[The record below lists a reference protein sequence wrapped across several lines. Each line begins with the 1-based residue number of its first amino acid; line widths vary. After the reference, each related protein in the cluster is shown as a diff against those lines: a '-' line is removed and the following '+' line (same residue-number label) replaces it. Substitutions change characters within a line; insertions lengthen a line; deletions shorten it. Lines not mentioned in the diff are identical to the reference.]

1 MAINLG
7 SSFGLSAQNNINK
20 TSSRLGANLA
30 KLSSGKAINKA
41 SDNAAGLAIV
51 EKLSAEL
58 ASANQAQRNLTDGR
72 ALTRVAEGSLDQIS
86 SLLARGKELSIQA
99 ANGTLND
106 SQRATLQNEITSI
119 QQEIDRVS
127 GVSEFNGQKLLDGS
141 LAPGSSNQ
149 VDIQAGTG
157 STSNDRININVI
169 DNTDAASLG
178 VDTADISTQAGAFN
192 AISSFDTAI
201 NTLSDTR
208 SKIGALENRFDSAAN
223 NLAKTRES
231 LSSAVSQIQGLDFAS
246 ELSSFSANKTLS
258 QASISVL
265 KQGLSAQAGIVG
277 SLLNIRS

>member
-7 SSFGLSAQNNINK
+7 SSFGLSARNNINK

-86 SLLARGKELSIQA
+86 GLLARGKELSIQA

>member
-86 SLLARGKELSIQA
+86 GLLARGKELSIQA

-258 QASISVL
+258 QASVSVL

>member
-1 MAINLG
+1 MAINVG
-7 SSFGLSAQNNINK
+7 SSFGLSAQNSINK

-106 SQRATLQNEITSI
+106 SQRATLQTEITSI
-119 QQEIDRVS
+119 QQEIDRIS

-141 LAPGSSNQ
+141 LAPGAPNQ

-192 AISSFDTAI
+192 AISSFDSAI
-201 NTLSDTR
+201 NSLSDTR

-246 ELSSFSANKTLS
+246 ELSSLSANKTLS
-258 QASISVL
+258 QASVSVL